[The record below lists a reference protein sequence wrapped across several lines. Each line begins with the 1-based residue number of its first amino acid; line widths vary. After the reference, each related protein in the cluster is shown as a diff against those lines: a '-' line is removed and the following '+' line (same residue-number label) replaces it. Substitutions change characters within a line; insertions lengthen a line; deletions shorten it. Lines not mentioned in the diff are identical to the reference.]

1 MSPNSS
7 FVKMSPLFGL
17 QTMTPS
23 WMCQGAGLPSAA
35 RHLDRSF
42 PSNRTM
48 ESEGA
53 LPGVAGVLKVPG
65 ATTVGWGRLGSCT
78 CHLPPGN
85 IGVSVYP
92 TGGCSAACSTSTAPT
107 EAAIERRDDIH
118 LFIFILWRSAVFVG
132 LSSSKPATVAP
143 GHALGIC

>member
-1 MSPNSS
+1 MSPNSC

-23 WMCQGAGLPSAA
+23 WMFHGAGLPSAV
-35 RHLDRSF
+35 RHPDRSF

-48 ESEGA
+48 ASDGA
-53 LPGVAGVLKVPG
+53 LAGVLNVPG
-65 ATTVGWGRLGSCT
+65 ATTVGWGRLGSWT

-92 TGGCSAACSTSTAPT
+92 TGACSAACSNLRALT
-107 EAAIERRDDIH
+107 EAAMARRKGIH
-118 LFIFILWRSAVFVG
+118 FFVFILGRSEV
-132 LSSSKPATVAP
+132 
-143 GHALGIC
+143 

>member
-23 WMCQGAGLPSAA
+23 WMFQGAGLPSAV

-42 PSNRTM
+42 PSNKTM
-48 ESEGA
+48 ASDGA
-53 LPGVAGVLKVPG
+53 LTGVLNVPG
-65 ATTVGWGRLGSCT
+65 ATTVGWGRLGSWT

-92 TGGCSAACSTSTAPT
+92 TGACSAACSTSRAPT
-107 EAAIERRDDIH
+107 EAVIARRDDNH
-118 LFIFILWRSAVFVG
+118 LFIFILLRSEVIVG
-132 LSSSKPATVAP
+132 LRSSKPGDSAAWP
-143 GHALGIC
+143 PLGI